1 MRPRFSWTRV
11 VAILALLAGAFA
23 YAMLPGSST
32 FTVSTETT
40 YVTGPLD
47 KYGYVDYVTALNE
60 RLSKGITPENNA
72 NVLIWQALGPRP
84 EDDTTM
90 PPEYFQ
96 WLGIKSPP
104 ERASILSV
112 GRIIWR
118 STRKTG
124 SNQMRTTTECAG
136 QPNGP
141 GRPGRSRSLPSG

>member
-1 MRPRFSWTRV
+1 MRRRFSWTRV

-60 RLSKGITPENNA
+60 RLSKGVRPENNA

-84 EDDTTM
+84 EGAEEAEDAKNAAAPKEPVEGDGRRE
-90 PPEYFQ
+90 PREAEKRRRK
-96 WLGIKSPP
+96 G
-104 ERASILSV
+104 SV
-112 GRIIWR
+112 TNANDCG
-118 STRKTG
+118 
-124 SNQMRTTTECAG
+124 CDYAAG
-136 QPNGP
+136 LFDLCDRCLVSQIP
-141 GRPGRSRSLPSG
+141 